1 VTFPIEAGSV
11 LTGPDGVLLAAV
23 LAATPGVHADTAT
36 QAIAA
41 IAASEPLMNEVWRRR
56 RLIWFS

>member
-1 VTFPIEAGSV
+1 V

-41 IAASEPLMNEVWRRR
+41 IAASEPLMNEVGRRR